1 MLSPFASDC
10 IYFLLICSNKRSKNH
25 AQADAEIQ
33 YARQLQH
40 KFKINLLSE
49 SSTIDQVWR
58 RASARINASH
68 ILSWPATS
76 GGERGS
82 CVPGNLCSATIKQ
95 MHFFIVYMHCNSAT
109 TTDCNCGTSGSGD
122 IGLQVRQ
129 AQRTNVHRPVCE
141 IELLESLLPHR
152 LSDDSTAARLPGLRV
167 GALDVD
173 RSQHADAIRSTT
185 QHDTD

>member
-1 MLSPFASDC
+1 MPKLMLKFNMQDS
-10 IYFLLICSNKRSKNH
+10 CSTSSRSTYSQSH
-25 AQADAEIQ
+25 
-33 YARQLQH
+33 RQ
-40 KFKINLLSE
+40 
-49 SSTIDQVWR
+49 STKSGEGRVR
-58 RASARINASH
+58 GSTRPTFCPG
-68 ILSWPATS
+68 PATS